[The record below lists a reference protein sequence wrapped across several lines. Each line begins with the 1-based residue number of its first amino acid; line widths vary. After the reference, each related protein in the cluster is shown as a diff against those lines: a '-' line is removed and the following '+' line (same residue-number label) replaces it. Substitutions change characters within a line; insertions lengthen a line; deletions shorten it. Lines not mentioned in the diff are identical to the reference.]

1 MLVENDDGIQHM
13 RVWSEHTHNFAGVSD
28 FRLVALALVALAL
41 LLVPPFINT
50 GVKLLEFGDQRD
62 S

>member
-13 RVWSEHTHNFAGVSD
+13 RVWSKHTHNFAGVSD
-28 FRLVALALVALAL
+28 FRLVALAL